1 MTYDS
6 LIFVIVPGIKLQLEI
21 SYLCLTIPLLLLLL
35 VLLVIAGLLL
45 KLTLLIKIFFV
56 LKMVNKDI
64 SITV

>member
-6 LIFVIVPGIKLQLEI
+6 VIFVIVPGIKLQLEI
-21 SYLCLTIPLLLLLL
+21 SYLCLIPLLLLLL
-35 VLLVIAGLLL
+35 SLLVIAGLLL